1 MNPHNLSIF
10 TFVIPRPKFGPMAW
24 ASQGVVYPQVLRQD
38 LAHVLQGDIAC
49 VVPITIVDQLEMV
62 YVQDDAL
69 QGSGRA
75 QSPFNFEM
83 QHVHHKVGAGHPLAV
98 AYKVHASLYV
108 MVQTLLSRPDAFK
121 LIPTCPSHSAAGGGR
136 YRWRSSDKCPWEIRV

>member
-1 MNPHNLSIF
+1 
-10 TFVIPRPKFGPMAW
+10 MAW

-62 YVQDDAL
+62 YVQDDAR

-75 QSPFNFEM
+75 QSPFIFGT
-83 QHVHHKVGAGHPLAV
+83 QHVHHKAAV
-98 AYKVHASLYV
+98 EDPVNTTWSAVFCSSAIKS
-108 MVQTLLSRPDAFK
+108 P
-121 LIPTCPSHSAAGGGR
+121 IP
-136 YRWRSSDKCPWEIRV
+136 